1 VEYRNGVTL
10 LAVRNY
16 CGERLVFESNKY
28 SRTNM
33 TYRTR
38 IIRTVI
44 ACIILPVAVIMI
56 SKAKALLKT
65 GSVRPTLFIVV
76 EVAAFGVA
84 AAQVVKNSGFRSK
97 SRRCSYYRLVVVELI
112 VHKHFGFGYA
122 DPRVSCVI
130 VRFTVSVRV
139 SVTVTANFTVW
150 VSVTVWVRIRF
161 SVWG

>member
-1 VEYRNGVTL
+1 VEYRNGITL

-38 IIRTVI
+38 IIRTGI

-65 GSVRPTLFIVV
+65 GSVRHTLFIVV
-76 EVAAFGVA
+76 EVAVFGVA
-84 AAQVVKNSGFRSK
+84 AAQVVKKVVSEVRAEDVAIIGSGVK
-97 SRRCSYYRLVVVELI
+97 VDCL
-112 VHKHFGFGYA
+112 
-122 DPRVSCVI
+122 
-130 VRFTVSVRV
+130 
-139 SVTVTANFTVW
+139 
-150 VSVTVWVRIRF
+150 
-161 SVWG
+161 